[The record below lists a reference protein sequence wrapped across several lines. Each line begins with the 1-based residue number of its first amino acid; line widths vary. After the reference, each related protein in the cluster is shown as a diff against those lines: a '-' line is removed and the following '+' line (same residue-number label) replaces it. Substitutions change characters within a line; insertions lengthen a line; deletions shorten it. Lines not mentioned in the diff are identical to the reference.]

1 MKPLFGVAAACA
13 LFGAQVRAEPFT
25 VDQLLRQEQL
35 GAITIDVSQRWL
47 VVQTQAR
54 WDSAPLYD
62 LDDAIRLALGRVQ
75 VFDLAHGGAAR
86 SLPLIEPGVG
96 YTAGP
101 LSPSGQ
107 RLVVFRL
114 VGHDWELGVAD
125 LGPGQVRWLGL
136 SPQHAVWG
144 RTVAWRGDDQ
154 LLVAT
159 RDPAAPDT
167 RLGLGWLAQE
177 RLPRQWAA
185 AARGEAV
192 MTVMGSGRYRDLR
205 PKAPPGAL
213 VMIDLVHDQ
222 RRVLA
227 AGDVVDLEIAPHGDQ
242 VAAIIEGQDLQ
253 PIDDTPATS
262 GTVGRQ
268 RRLLIADLVS
278 GETRQP
284 CPSCDVLS
292 RFLSW
297 SDRGDTLLVYART
310 DAGPWRQGGF
320 WRVPARGAASRLDL
334 QGLRPVL
341 DKAADNA
348 ELPRAAWLDGAPIV
362 LTDGPEGRAWRRIT
376 ATGAPP
382 LVAGLADPG
391 RIVAADPKALL
402 LASAGAV
409 WRVTAGGAKRL
420 PAPATDLGTAYTPPP
435 GERFGYT
442 PPPPSAVVTLTPKGA
457 TRTVT
462 DLSGRRHADLSPQD
476 TLALVAPD
484 RGLDV
489 VVRRDDH
496 GVQTVSLVPSK
507 GSAKILMTVNAHLT
521 KVDFTTPIAVHHK
534 GVDGESLTSWLFLP
548 KGSTP
553 GRLAPLVV
561 IPYPG
566 DVMSAPPSSQLAPAS
581 RLLTNAQVLVAQGFA
596 VLVPSL
602 PYRKDREPMD
612 GLADQMLV
620 AVDAA
625 AAQQPVDPARLAV
638 WGHSY
643 GGYAALAAAGQT
655 SRFKAVIA
663 GAATTNLISAYGR
676 LGPMAN
682 AVPEVGNWTVA
693 SAGWLET
700 GQARMNLPPW
710 RDPGRYVRNSPV
722 LFADKIT
729 APVLMFYGD
738 ADKDISQSQSM
749 FAALYRQ
756 NKNVILVTYRGEGH
770 VVLGPGN
777 VRDQYRRLFD
787 FLRETIGR
795 GLEHSEESPGARN

>member
-25 VDQLLRQEQL
+25 VDHLLRQEQL
-35 GAITIDVSQRWL
+35 GAISVDPSQRWL

-62 LDDAIRLALGRVQ
+62 LDDGIRLALGRVQ
-75 VFDLAHGGAAR
+75 VFDLARNGAAR
-86 SLPLIEPGVG
+86 PLPLAEPGVG

-101 LSPSGQ
+101 LSPSG
-107 RLVVFRL
+107 RHLAVLRL
-114 VGHDWELGVAD
+114 VGHAWELGVAD
-125 LGPGQVRWLGL
+125 LETGQVFWLDL

-144 RTVAWRGDDQ
+144 RTLAWRNDDQ
-154 LLVAT
+154 LVVAT
-159 RDPAAPDT
+159 RNPAAPDA

-185 AARGEAV
+185 AARGEAA

-205 PKAPPGAL
+205 PKAPPGEL
-213 VMIDLVHDQ
+213 VMVDLARSQ

-227 AGDVVDLEIAPHGDQ
+227 IGDVVDLEIAPHGDQ
-242 VAAIIEGQDLQ
+242 VAAIMEGEDLQ

-262 GTVGRQ
+262 GTVGRR
-268 RRLLIADLVS
+268 RRLLLTDLAS
-278 GETRQP
+278 GETWEP

-292 RFLSW
+292 RLLSW
-297 SDRGDTLLVYART
+297 SDRGDGLLVYART
-310 DAGPWRQGGF
+310 DAGPWRDGGF
-320 WRVPARGAASRLDL
+320 WRVPTRGVAARLDL
-334 QGLRPVL
+334 QGFRPVL
-341 DKAADNA
+341 EKAADNA
-348 ELPRAAWLDGAPIV
+348 DLPRAVWLDGAPVV
-362 LTDGPEGRAWRRIT
+362 LTDGPGGRAWRRIT
-376 ATGAPP
+376 PTGAHT
-382 LVAGLADPG
+382 LVAGLAEPG
-391 RIVAADPKALL
+391 RIAAADPKVLL
-402 LASAGAV
+402 LASASAV
-409 WRVTAGGAKRL
+409 WRVTAKGARRL
-420 PAPATDLGTAYTPPP
+420 SSPAADLTTTAAPPP
-435 GERFGYT
+435 GERFGYA
-442 PPPPSAVVTLTPKGA
+442 PPPLAGVATVTAKGAEWVVTDIAG
-457 TRTVT
+457 
-462 DLSGRRHADLSPQD
+462 GRHANLAAGE
-476 TLALVAPD
+476 TLAATAPS
-484 RGLDV
+484 RNLDV
-489 VVRRDDH
+489 FVRRDPH
-496 GVQTVSLVPSK
+496 GVQTVSLVPFK
-507 GSAKILMTVNAHLT
+507 GPARVLATINSHLAG
-521 KVDFTTPIAVHHK
+521 VDFVTPTPVRHK
-534 GVDGESLTSWLFLP
+534 GVDGEPLTSWLFLP
-548 KGSTP
+548 NGARP
-553 GRLAPLVV
+553 GREPPLVI

-566 DVMSAPPSSQLAPAS
+566 DVMSSPPASQLPPAS
-581 RLLTNAQVLVAQGFA
+581 RLLTNAQVLVARGYA
-596 VLVPSL
+596 VLIPSL
-602 PYRKDREPMD
+602 PYRKDREPME

-625 AAQQPVDPARLAV
+625 ATQRPVDPARLAV

-643 GGYAALAAAGQT
+643 GGYAALAAASQT

-710 RDPGRYVRNSPV
+710 RDPARYVRNSPV

-729 APVLMFYGD
+729 ASVLMFYGD

-756 NKNVILVTYRGEGH
+756 TKNAILVTYRGEGH

-787 FLRETIGR
+787 FLRETIGP
-795 GLEHSEESPGARN
+795 GLEHGDRGPGAGS

>member
-1 MKPLFGVAAACA
+1 MKPLLGVAAACA

-25 VDQLLRQEQL
+25 VDHLLRQEQL
-35 GAITIDVSQRWL
+35 GTISVDPSQRWL

-62 LDDAIRLALGRVQ
+62 LDDGIRLALGRVQ
-75 VFDLAHGGAAR
+75 VFDLARNGAAR
-86 SLPLIEPGVG
+86 PLPLAEPGVG

-101 LSPSGQ
+101 LSPSGR
-107 RLVVFRL
+107 RLAVFRL
-114 VGHDWELGVAD
+114 VGHAWELGVAD
-125 LGPGQVRWLGL
+125 LETGKVLWLDL

-144 RTVAWRGDDQ
+144 RTVAWRNDDQ
-154 LLVAT
+154 LVVAT
-159 RDPAAPDT
+159 RDPTAPDA

-185 AARGEAV
+185 AARGEAA

-205 PKAPPGAL
+205 PKAPPGEL
-213 VMIDLVHDQ
+213 VMVDLARSQ

-227 AGDVVDLEIAPHGDQ
+227 VGDVVDLEIAPDGAHLAAMVEGDD
-242 VAAIIEGQDLQ
+242 VQ

-262 GTVGRQ
+262 GMVGRR
-268 RRLLIADLVS
+268 RRLLLTDLAS
-278 GETRQP
+278 GETREP

-292 RFLSW
+292 RLLSW
-297 SDRGDTLLVYART
+297 SDRGDSLLVYART
-310 DAGPWRQGGF
+310 DAGPWREGGF
-320 WRVPARGAASRLDL
+320 WRVPTGGAAARLDL

-341 DKAADNA
+341 EKAADNA
-348 ELPRAAWLDGAPIV
+348 DLPRAVWLDGAPVV
-362 LTDGPEGRAWRRIT
+362 LTDGPGGRAWRRLT
-376 ATGAPP
+376 TTGAHP
-382 LVAGLADPG
+382 LVNGLVEPG
-391 RIVAADPKALL
+391 RIAAADPKSLL
-402 LASAGAV
+402 LASSGTA
-409 WRVTAGGAKRL
+409 WRVTAEGAQRLAL
-420 PAPATDLGTAYTPPP
+420 PAADLTTASAPPP

-442 PPPPSAVVTLTPKGA
+442 PPPLADVVAVTPQGA
-457 TRTVT
+457 KRAVT
-462 DLSGRRHADLSPQD
+462 DLAGRRHADLSAGE
-476 TLALVAPD
+476 TLAATAPN

-489 VVRRDDH
+489 VVQRDPH
-496 GVQTVSLVPSK
+496 GVQTVSLVPLA
-507 GSAKILMTVNAHLT
+507 GPATVLTTINTHLAS
-521 KVDFTTPIAVHHK
+521 VDFVAPIAVRHQ
-534 GVDGESLTSWLFLP
+534 GVDGEALTSWLFLP
-548 KGSTP
+548 NGAAP
-553 GRLAPLVV
+553 GRPAPLVV

-566 DVMSAPPSSQLAPAS
+566 DVMSSPPASQLAPAS
-581 RLLTNAQVLVAQGFA
+581 RLLTNAQVLVARGYA

-612 GLADQMLV
+612 GLADQVLA

-625 AAQQPVDPARLAV
+625 TAHQPVDPTRLAI

-643 GGYAALAAAGQT
+643 GGYAALAIAGQT
-655 SRFKAVIA
+655 PRFKAVIA

-738 ADKDISQSQSM
+738 ADKDIAQSQGM

-756 NKNVILVTYRGEGH
+756 NKNAILVTYRGEGH

-777 VRDQYRRLFD
+777 VQDQYRRIFA
-787 FLRETIGR
+787 FLASTL
-795 GLEHSEESPGARN
+795 GLEARHGGSDDGTRP

>member
-13 LFGAQVRAEPFT
+13 LFGAQARAEPFT
-25 VDQLLRQEQL
+25 VDHLLRQEQL
-35 GAITIDVSQRWL
+35 GPISIDPSQRWL

-75 VFDLAHGGAAR
+75 VFDLAQGGAAR
-86 SLPLIEPGVG
+86 SLPLSDPSVG

-107 RLVVFRL
+107 RLAVFRL
-114 VGHDWELGVAD
+114 VAHDWELGVVD

-144 RTVAWRGDDQ
+144 RTVAWRNDDQ
-154 LLVAT
+154 LVVAA

-177 RLPRQWAA
+177 RLPHQWAA
-185 AARGEAV
+185 AARGEPV

-213 VMIDLVHDQ
+213 VMIDLAHDQ

-227 AGDVVDLEIAPHGDQ
+227 AGDVVDLEIAPGGGH
-242 VAAIIEGQDLQ
+242 VAAIIEGEDLQ
-253 PIDDTPATS
+253 PVDDAPATS
-262 GTVGRQ
+262 GTVGRR
-268 RRLLIADLVS
+268 RRLLITDLAS
-278 GETRQP
+278 GETREP
-284 CPSCDVLS
+284 CPSCDILS

-297 SDRGDTLLVYART
+297 SDRGDGLLVYART
-310 DAGPWRQGGF
+310 DAAPWVQGGY
-320 WRVPARGAASRLDL
+320 WRVPTRGAAARLDL

-348 ELPRAAWLDGAPIV
+348 DLPRAVWLDGAPVV
-362 LTDGPEGRAWRRIT
+362 LTDGPTGRAWRRISP
-376 ATGAPP
+376 AGPRP
-382 LVAGLADPG
+382 LVADLTDPG
-391 RIVAADPKALL
+391 RIVAADSKTLL

-409 WRVTAGGAKRL
+409 WRVTAEGAQRL
-420 PAPATDLGTAYTPPP
+420 QTPAADLVTVSAPLP

-442 PPPPSAVVTLTPKGA
+442 PPPLANIVAMTSKGA
-457 TRTVT
+457 GRDVT
-462 DLSGRRHADLSPQD
+462 DLSGHHHTDLSSGE
-476 TLALVAPD
+476 TLAAAAPERD
-484 RGLDV
+484 LDI
-489 VVRRDDH
+489 VVRRDDR
-496 GVQTVSLVPSK
+496 GRQTVSLIPLK
-507 GSAKILMTVNAHLT
+507 GPAKILATINAHLAG
-521 KVDFTTPIAVHHK
+521 VDFAVPIAVHHK
-534 GVDGESLTSWLFLP
+534 GVDGEALTSWLFLP
-548 KGSTP
+548 P
-553 GRLAPLVV
+553 GAAPSRPAPLVV

-566 DVMSAPPSSQLAPAS
+566 DVMTTPPASQLAPAS
-581 RLLTNAQVLVAQGFA
+581 RLLTNAQVLVARGYA

-612 GLADQMLV
+612 GLAAQVLV

-625 AAQQPVDPARLAV
+625 AAQQPVDPDRLAV

-643 GGYAALAAAGQT
+643 GGYAAMAIATQT
-655 SRFKAVIA
+655 PRFKAVIA

-756 NKNVILVTYRGEGH
+756 NKNAILVTYRGEGH

-777 VRDQYRRLFD
+777 VRDQYRRIFD
-787 FLRETIGR
+787 FLQETIGPP
-795 GLEHSEESPGARN
+795 S

>member
-1 MKPLFGVAAACA
+1 MKPLLGVAAACA
-13 LFGAQVRAEPFT
+13 LLSAQVRAEPFT
-25 VDQLLRQEQL
+25 VDLLLRQEQL
-35 GAITIDVSQRWL
+35 GPISIDPSQRWL

-62 LDDAIRLALGRVQ
+62 LDDAVRLALGRVQ
-75 VFDLAHGGAAR
+75 VFDLAQGGAAR
-86 SLPLIEPGVG
+86 SLPLAEPGVG

-114 VGHDWELGVAD
+114 VGHAWELGVVD
-125 LGPGQVRWLGL
+125 LAPGQVRWLGL

-154 LLVAT
+154 LVVAM

-185 AARGEAV
+185 AARGEPA

-213 VMIDLVHDQ
+213 VVIDLAHDQ
-222 RRVLA
+222 RRVLT
-227 AGDVVDLEIAPHGDQ
+227 AGDVVDLEISPGGDH
-242 VAAIIEGQDLQ
+242 VAAITEGDDLQ
-253 PIDDTPATS
+253 PVDDTPATS

-268 RRLLIADLVS
+268 RRLLVVDLSS
-278 GETRQP
+278 GEAREP

-297 SDRGDTLLVYART
+297 SDRGDSLLIYART
-310 DAGPWRQGGF
+310 DAVPWRQGSY
-320 WRVPARGAASRLDL
+320 WRISTRGAAARLDL
-334 QGLRPVL
+334 HGFQPVL

-348 ELPRAAWLDGAPIV
+348 DLPRALWLDGAPVV
-362 LTDGPEGRAWRRIT
+362 LTDGPEGRAWRRMT
-376 ATGAPP
+376 PAGARPI
-382 LVAGLADPG
+382 VNGLTDPG
-391 RIVAADPKALL
+391 RIVAAAPKALL
-402 LASAGAV
+402 LASAGVV
-409 WRVTAGGAKRL
+409 WRVTADGSRRL
-420 PAPATDLGTAYTPPP
+420 ATPATDLTATSSPPP

-442 PPPPSAVVTLTPKGA
+442 PPALTSVVATKPGGA
-457 TRTVT
+457 SRAVT
-462 DLSGRRHADLSPQD
+462 DLSGRRHTDLGPGE
-476 TLALVAPD
+476 TLAATAPA

-489 VVRRDDH
+489 VVRRDGH
-496 GVQTVSLVPSK
+496 GLQTVSLVPRRGPPK
-507 GSAKILMTVNAHLT
+507 VLATVNAHLAS
-521 KVDFTTPIAVHHK
+521 VDFAAPTAVHHR
-534 GVDGESLTSWLFLP
+534 GVDGETLTSWLFLP
-548 KGSTP
+548 SGAAP

-566 DVMSAPPSSQLAPAS
+566 DVMAMPPASQLPPAS
-581 RLLTNAQVLVAQGFA
+581 RLLTNAQVLVAHGYA

-612 GLADQMLV
+612 GLADQVLV
-620 AVDAA
+620 AADAA
-625 AAQQPVDPARLAV
+625 VAQQPIDPTRLAV

-643 GGYAALAAAGQT
+643 GGYAAMAIAGQT
-655 SRFKAVIA
+655 QRFKAVIA

-700 GQARMNLPPW
+700 GQARMHLPPW

-722 LFADKIT
+722 LFADRIT
-729 APVLMFYGD
+729 APILMFYGD
-738 ADKDISQSQSM
+738 ADKDIAQPQNM

-756 NKNVILVTYRGEGH
+756 NKNAILVTYRGEGH

-777 VRDQYRRLFD
+777 VRDQYRRLFA
-787 FLRETIGR
+787 FLHETIGP
-795 GLEHSEESPGARN
+795 GL